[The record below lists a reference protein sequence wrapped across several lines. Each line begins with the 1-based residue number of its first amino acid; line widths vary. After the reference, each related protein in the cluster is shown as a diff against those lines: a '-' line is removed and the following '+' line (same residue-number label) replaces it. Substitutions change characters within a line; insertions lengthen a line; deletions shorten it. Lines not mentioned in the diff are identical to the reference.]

1 MATVLIVDNASFM
14 RSSLKYIMEQAG
26 HHVLGMAGNGKDAIL
41 QYQKLHPDLVTMD
54 VIMEDMNGIEALKE
68 IREMNPDAKVIM
80 ITALGHEEKFE
91 EAMRLGASG
100 YIKKPFNIEEITKE
114 VARIVNNR

>member
-14 RSSLKYIMEQAG
+14 RSSLKYIMEQSG
-26 HHVLGMAGNGKDAIL
+26 HNVLGMAGNGKDAIV

-54 VIMEDMNGIEALKE
+54 IIMEDMNGIEALKE
-68 IREMNPDAKVIM
+68 IRQIDPEAKIIM
-80 ITALGHEEKFE
+80 ITALGHEEKYE
-91 EAMRLGASG
+91 EAIKLGASG
-100 YIKKPFNIEEITKE
+100 YIKKPFNIEEITRE